1 MERVPMTIYGEAKLS
16 AELRQLIKIE
26 RPAISAAI
34 EEALGHGDLKENAEY
49 HSAKEKQG
57 FIEGRIRELESK
69 LSRVEIIDPTKL
81 KTDRVVMGATL
92 TLVDVDTDAEVVY
105 SLVGPDEADIKKGL
119 VSVTSPIGKALIGKQ
134 EGDEA
139 IVQAPAGKRI
149 YEIEAI
155 KYQPIDV

>member
-16 AELRQLIKIE
+16 AELRQLIKVE